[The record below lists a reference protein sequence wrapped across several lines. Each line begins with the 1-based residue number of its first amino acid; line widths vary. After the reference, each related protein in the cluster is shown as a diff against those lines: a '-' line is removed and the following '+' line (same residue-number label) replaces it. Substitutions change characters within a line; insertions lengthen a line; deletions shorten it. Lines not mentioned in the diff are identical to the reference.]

1 MVESAPAKASPSVLG
16 CAILQRLVRSP
27 MTGYEL
33 KKIFTTPVGY
43 GWRAYD
49 TQIYRELKALEQA
62 GFVRGQVEAGR
73 GGPQRRVYEP
83 TFQGLQALRDWLVS
97 PLEDASQKSELTTR
111 IWSLDLFPPG
121 ALDRLIAS
129 VRQQT
134 QEQLEHMSGRREEL
148 RRVFGPPEIASDP
161 TVVGRLLVLEHEI
174 QLAQLK
180 LRWLERVEAVTG
192 VRTLLDDSAEAPARA
207 TQRRPR

>member
-1 MVESAPAKASPSVLG
+1 MVDSASPRPSPSVLG

-27 MTGYEL
+27 MNGYEL
-33 KKIFTTPVGY
+33 KKIFTTAVGY

-62 GFVRGQVEAGR
+62 GFVRGQVESGR
-73 GGPQRRVYEP
+73 AGPQRRVYEP
-83 TFQGLQALRDWLVS
+83 TMEGLRALREWLVS

-111 IWSLDLFPPG
+111 IWSLDLYPPG
-121 ALDRLIAS
+121 ALDRLVAS

-134 QEQLEHMSGRREEL
+134 QEQLEHMTGRREEL
-148 RRVFGPPEIASDP
+148 RRAYGPPEIAADP
-161 TVVGRLLVLEHEI
+161 TVVGRLLVLEYEI

-180 LRWLERVEAVTG
+180 LRWLERIDAVSG
-192 VRTLLDDSAEAPARA
+192 VRTILEDAAEAPTHA
-207 TQRRPR
+207 TRRRFR

>member
-1 MVESAPAKASPSVLG
+1 MLDSELAKPTPSVLG
-16 CAILQRLVRSP
+16 CAIVQRLVRSA
-27 MTGYEL
+27 MSGYEL
-33 KKIFTTPVGY
+33 KKLFTTSVGY

-49 TQIYRELKALEQA
+49 TQIYRELKTLEQA
-62 GFVRGQVEAGR
+62 GFVRGQVQAGR

-83 TFQGLQALRDWLVS
+83 TIEGLRALRDWLVS
-97 PLEDASQKSELTTR
+97 PLEDASHKSELTTR

-121 ALDRLIAS
+121 AVDRLVAS

-148 RRVFGPPEIASDP
+148 RRAFGPPEIAHDP
-161 TVVGRLLVLEHEI
+161 TVVGRLLVLEYEI

-192 VRTLLDDSAEAPARA
+192 VRTILEDSAEAPVRA
-207 TQRRPR
+207 TRTRPL